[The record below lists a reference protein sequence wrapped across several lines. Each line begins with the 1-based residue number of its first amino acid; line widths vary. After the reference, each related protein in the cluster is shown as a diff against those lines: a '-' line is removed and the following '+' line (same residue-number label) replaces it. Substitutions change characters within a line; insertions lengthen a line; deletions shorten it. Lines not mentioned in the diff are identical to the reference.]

1 MVQVIEGKIIYKW
14 SEEKQKLLRVSRRFE
29 LPRVKLQWMYDGNP
43 GEIDFGSS

>member
-1 MVQVIEGKIIYKW
+1 MAQVIVG
-14 SEEKQKLLRVSRRFE
+14 FE